1 MSKKKKVVIGIICI
15 IVILFVIDLICIYTI
30 GRPLLAIKKGN
41 EKMYAGIL
49 YDVYYCDEFSTPKI
63 KLKGTKFCC
72 PNSNINKNKEST
84 IEIAQIKNVSMDIY
98 DISLTGATLIITDT
112 NKNPYTYGE
121 WYKIEKEDSGKWYDV
136 KPIINNY
143 VFNDIAY
150 LVNDN
155 NEVKFI
161 IDWEWLYGKLSVG
174 NYRILKQVNNQYIAV
189 EFSIAKTS

>member
-1 MSKKKKVVIGIICI
+1 MSKKKKVILGIICI

-72 PNSNINKNKEST
+72 PNDNINKNKEST

>member
-63 KLKGTKFCC
+63 KLKRTKFCC
-72 PNSNINKNKEST
+72 PNDNINKNKEST

-143 VFNDIAY
+143 GFNDIAY

-161 IDWEWLYGKLSVG
+161 INWEWLYGKLPIG

-189 EFSIAKTS
+189 EFSIATTS

>member
-1 MSKKKKVVIGIICI
+1 MSKKKKVILGIICI

-49 YDVYYCDEFSTPKI
+49 CDVYYCDEFSTPTI
-63 KLKGTKFCC
+63 KLKGTKFYC

-84 IEIAQIKNVSMDIY
+84 IEIVQIKNVSMDIY

-112 NKNPYTYGE
+112 NKNQYTYSE

-161 IDWEWLYGKLSVG
+161 IDWEWLYGKLPIG